1 MSIPYKVY
9 LYYGVAKIAV
19 FLLLLHSGVPDMGPD
34 FIRNRQLMRKVYY
47 QYDASARVYKR
58 IFPTLRQRFFHF
70 FGRVL
75 FAALLGGLFF
85 LLYWFLIDT
94 PTIGNLTE
102 QNYKLQSQYRLLSR
116 KVDDA
121 LLVLSDIEERDDNL
135 YRVLLEADPV
145 PDAARQT
152 GYYGTNRYSEL
163 SDMPLSE
170 LVISTSQK
178 IDFLEKKLYLQS
190 RSFNE
195 VAELSREQD
204 AKLACI
210 PAIQPVS
217 NKDLKRTASGYGYRS
232 DPIYHV
238 TTFHKGMDF
247 ACDTGTPVY
256 ATGNGVVTFA
266 SWQSGYGNMIVI
278 DHGYGYVTRYAHLSR
293 MLVRKGQKVIRG
305 EEIGA
310 VGNTGKS
317 TGPHLHYEV
326 MVSGNNVNPVNYYF
340 MDLDADQYEEM
351 ITLAENHGRVFD

>member
-1 MSIPYKVY
+1 MASFTGTDK
-9 LYYGVAKIAV
+9 
-19 FLLLLHSGVPDMGPD
+19 
-34 FIRNRQLMRKVYY
+34 LMRKVYY
-47 QYDASARVYKR
+47 QYDASSRAYKRVY
-58 IFPTLRQRFFHF
+58 PTLRQRFLSFL
-70 FGRVL
+70 GRL
-75 FAALLGGLFF
+75 LKSALLGGLFF
-85 LLYWFLIDT
+85 MLYWFLVDT
-94 PTIGNLTE
+94 PSMGNLME
-102 QNYKLQSQYRLLSR
+102 QNSRLQSQYRLLSR

-145 PDAARQT
+145 PDAVRQS
-152 GYYGTNRYSEL
+152 GYYGTNRYAEL
-163 SDMPLSE
+163 ADMPLSE

-178 IDFLEKKLYLQS
+178 IDLLEKKLYVQS

-195 VAELSREQD
+195 VVDLSREQD
-204 AKLACI
+204 NKLACI

-217 NKDLKRTASGYGYRS
+217 NKDMKRTASGYGYRS

-238 TTFHKGMDF
+238 TNFHRGMDF

-266 SWQSGYGNMIVI
+266 TWQSGYGNMVVI
-278 DHGYGYVTRYAHLSR
+278 DHGYGYVTRYAHLSKIT
-293 MLVRKGQKVIRG
+293 VRKGQKVIRG

-326 MVSGNNVNPVNYYF
+326 MVGGNNVDPVNYYF

-351 ITLAENHGRVFD
+351 IVLAENHGRVFD

>member
-1 MSIPYKVY
+1 M
-9 LYYGVAKIAV
+9 AKEK
-19 FLLLLHSGVPDMGPD
+19 
-34 FIRNRQLMRKVYY
+34 NRLMRKVYY
-47 QYDASARVYKR
+47 QYDASSRVYKR
-58 IFPTLRQRFFHF
+58 VFPTLRQRFFHF
-70 FGRVL
+70 LGRL
-75 FAALLGGLFF
+75 LSAALLGGLFF

-94 PTIGNLTE
+94 PSIGSLME
-102 QNYKLQSQYRLLSR
+102 QNSRLQSQYRLLSH

-121 LLVLSDIEERDDNL
+121 LLVLGDIEERDDNL

-145 PDAARQT
+145 PDAVRQS

-163 SDMPLSE
+163 ADMPLSE

-178 IDFLEKKLYLQS
+178 IDLLEKKLYVQS

-195 VAELSREQD
+195 VVELSREQD
-204 AKLACI
+204 NKLACI

-238 TTFHKGMDF
+238 TTFHKGLDF

-266 SWQSGYGNMIVI
+266 SRQSGYGNMVVI
-278 DHGYGYVTRYAHLSR
+278 DHGYGYVTRYAHLSKI
-293 MLVRKGQKVIRG
+293 LVSKGQKVIRG

-326 MVSGNNVNPVNYYF
+326 MIGENNVNPVNYYF

-351 ITLAENHGRVFD
+351 IKLAENHGRVFD